1 MPKGKKTTDKLKH
14 YLRGA
19 WYWTKK
25 KDMLSDKI
33 TVLRS
38 RAEKMTTTYSDVPVV
53 GGFSDHRQ
61 AMIDEIIDTE
71 RKYAK
76 AKQECEKKL
85 QEIQFFINCLDG
97 YEQDYQ
103 ERLVLEYRYIHFT
116 NWQDIAYKLNYHER
130 AIYKVHGRAL
140 LHLLEVHKKI
150 IEKGGKPLF

>member
-1 MPKGKKTTDKLKH
+1 MSKGKKSTDKLKH
-14 YLRGA
+14 YLRSA
-19 WYWTKK
+19 WYWAKK
-25 KDMLSDKI
+25 KDLLSAKI
-33 TVLRS
+33 MVLRS
-38 RAEKMTTTYSDVPVV
+38 RAEKMTTTFSDVPAS
-53 GGFSDHRQ
+53 GGFADHRQ
-61 AMIDEIIDTE
+61 AVIDEIIDTE
-71 RKYAK
+71 RKYAE
-76 AKQECEKKL
+76 ARLECEQKL

-150 IEKGGKPLF
+150 IEQGHKKLF